1 MKRMIMV
8 LLAIGLVVLTAC
20 AVEDKVEAP
29 PDVVTEGNGFLAGN
43 IGLGGL
49 MAGDSEGSVYYRSES
64 DHWALYKSNLQ
75 GTEKV
80 KLSDDRISNINVLGG
95 WIYYTN
101 FDDNFSI
108 YKIKTEGSERQRI
121 LEGYC
126 TNLYATGERL
136 YFDMRDDTNMSH
148 VYSMGTGGSDLKMI
162 IPEASMAYY
171 HDDVVYYIAK
181 DGLKLW
187 QLDLV
192 TGEQRKLTDTHSAYV
207 VVDDTG
213 IYYWSVNEGTF
224 NQMNLDGSDD
234 RVVLSGGDYY
244 NKSERNI
251 YFIKAGGNYDVYEL
265 NLDTETE
272 TRLSLFSSEIFDE
285 NGKVIEDLTSQ
296 SDDDFSFQEGAAFI
310 YIIENE
316 VFARGILVESLSLSG
331 KVDCLMHFDGAGN
344 SEFWD

>member
-1 MKRMIMV
+1 
-8 LLAIGLVVLTAC
+8 
-20 AVEDKVEAP
+20 
-29 PDVVTEGNGFLAGN
+29 
-43 IGLGGL
+43 
-49 MAGDSEGSVYYRSES
+49 
-64 DHWALYKSNLQ
+64 
-75 GTEKV
+75 
-80 KLSDDRISNINVLGG
+80 
-95 WIYYTN
+95 
-101 FDDNFSI
+101 
-108 YKIKTEGSERQRI
+108 
-121 LEGYC
+121 
-126 TNLYATGERL
+126 
-136 YFDMRDDTNMSH
+136 
-148 VYSMGTGGSDLKMI
+148 
-162 IPEASMAYY
+162 
-171 HDDVVYYIAK
+171 
-181 DGLKLW
+181 
-187 QLDLV
+187 
-192 TGEQRKLTDTHSAYV
+192 
-207 VVDDTG
+207 VDDTG